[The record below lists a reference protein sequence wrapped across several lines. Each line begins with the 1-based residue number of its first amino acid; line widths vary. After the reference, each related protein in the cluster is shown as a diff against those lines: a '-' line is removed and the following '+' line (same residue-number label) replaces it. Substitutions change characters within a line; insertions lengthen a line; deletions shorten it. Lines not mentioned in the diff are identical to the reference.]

1 MLITLMS
8 LFSTQSLFAQ
18 LPNGSIAPNF
28 ELIDLDGTTH
38 KLYEDYTD
46 LGYTVFLDF
55 SAIWCGPCWSYHTT
69 HALKDVYENHG
80 PSGYP
85 GVSPNTTNDVKIS
98 IIM

>member
-1 MLITLMS
+1 MIFIFYFLYICRKLNKIIMKNKYLSIKSLMLITLMS

-55 SAIWCGPCWSYHTT
+55 SAIWCGHVGHITQLT
-69 HALKDVYENHG
+69 L
-80 PSGYP
+80 
-85 GVSPNTTNDVKIS
+85 
-98 IIM
+98 